1 MSLTTEQVTAIQT
14 KLREAGYLYQE
25 PNGVW
30 DYHTQR
36 GYQNYLADKHYVQNP
51 MYAPQPSSMD
61 EVPEALKDNSAQQQP
76 TPAPKTPPQTPK
88 SGKADGEGE
97 GEGSKAKKQD

>member
-36 GYQNYLADKHYVQNP
+36 GYQNYLADKHHVQNP
-51 MYAPQPSSMD
+51 MYAAQPTSMD
-61 EVPEALKDNSAQQQP
+61 EVPEALKDNSAPQQPQQQQQ
-76 TPAPKTPPQTPK
+76 TAPKTPK
-88 SGKADGEGE
+88 EGE
-97 GEGSKAKKQD
+97 GEGNKAKKQE

>member
-1 MSLTTEQVTAIQT
+1 MSLTAEQVTAIQT

-36 GYQNYLADKHYVQNP
+36 GYQNYLADKHHVQNP
-51 MYAPQPSSMD
+51 MYAAQPASMD
-61 EVPEALKDNSAQQQP
+61 EVPEGLKDNSAAQQPQQQQQQQI
-76 TPAPKTPPQTPK
+76 APKTPK
-88 SGKADGEGE
+88 EGE
-97 GEGSKAKKQD
+97 GEGNSGKAKKQE

>member
-36 GYQNYLADKHYVQNP
+36 GYQNYLADKHYIQNP
-51 MYAPQPSSMD
+51 MYAPQPSSLD
-61 EVPEALKDNSAQQQP
+61 EVPEALKDNSAQQQ
-76 TPAPKTPPQTPK
+76 PAPKTPPQTPK